1 MNRPLSS
8 LLTYISY
15 GLARFYFDSL
25 THKLNNLGKA
35 IGLAKDGAVSLPE
48 GAVRLAMMLWIA
60 GTSRGGW

>member
-8 LLTYISY
+8 LLTHISY

-25 THKLNNLGKA
+25 THKLNNLGEDVD
-35 IGLAKDGAVSLPE
+35 LAKDRAVSLPE
-48 GAVRLAMMLWIA
+48 GVVRLVVMLWIA